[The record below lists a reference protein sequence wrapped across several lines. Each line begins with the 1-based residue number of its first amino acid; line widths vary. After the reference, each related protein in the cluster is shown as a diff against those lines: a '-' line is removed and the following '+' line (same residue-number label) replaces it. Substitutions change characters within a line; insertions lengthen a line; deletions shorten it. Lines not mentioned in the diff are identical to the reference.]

1 MDRVIERQC
10 VTESTV
16 TMSYRFRLGALLV
29 VLCLCVSGRVDVQE
43 RTDPMAAT
51 IAGTLG
57 LLASQFISLADAMP
71 EDKWSFKPAAGEF
84 TRVRTFA
91 EQVKHVACAN
101 FGFFNPIEGIEPP
114 EDCVSGGPHPA
125 TTKAELMTYLRESF
139 EYVGRLGRLTTP
151 ANALDPV
158 NGPYGGAGTRLGRA
172 MLAVWHGSDHYGQL
186 VVYLRMNGIVPPA
199 SRSSQ

>member
-1 MDRVIERQC
+1 
-10 VTESTV
+10 
-16 TMSYRFRLGALLV
+16 
-29 VLCLCVSGRVDVQE
+29 
-43 RTDPMAAT
+43 MAAT

-114 EDCVSGGPHPA
+114 EDCVSGGHIRPRRKP
-125 TTKAELMTYLRESF
+125 
-139 EYVGRLGRLTTP
+139 
-151 ANALDPV
+151 
-158 NGPYGGAGTRLGRA
+158 
-172 MLAVWHGSDHYGQL
+172 
-186 VVYLRMNGIVPPA
+186 
-199 SRSSQ
+199 SS